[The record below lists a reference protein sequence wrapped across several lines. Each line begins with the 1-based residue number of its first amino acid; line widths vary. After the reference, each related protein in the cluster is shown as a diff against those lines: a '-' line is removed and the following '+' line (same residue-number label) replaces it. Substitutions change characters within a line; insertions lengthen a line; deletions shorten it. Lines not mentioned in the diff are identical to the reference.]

1 MANIHYLKSRPIIVL
16 IFCVK
21 RINLLQIKKIAKSYS
36 MWTLFKK
43 EFREFFSSITG
54 YVVVVIFLLISSMFL
69 WIFHSSFN
77 IFDSGYANLDSLF
90 ILAPWVFL
98 FLIPAVT
105 MRLFS
110 EEKRMGTDEWLF
122 TKPISE
128 LQIVLAKYFAG
139 VVLSLV
145 ALLPTLF
152 YLISVSLFADPPGN
166 VDFGGIGGSFL
177 GLFFLSAAYTA
188 IGLFASSVT
197 RNQLIA
203 FFIGVLLCYIF
214 FLGFDQFAGFAFK
227 GSVQDFIL
235 KLGISDHYRSI
246 SRGVI
251 DTRDIIYFLS
261 LITLFVYFTK
271 LSIES
276 RKW

>member
-1 MANIHYLKSRPIIVL
+1 
-16 IFCVK
+16 
-21 RINLLQIKKIAKSYS
+21 
-36 MWTLFKK
+36 
-43 EFREFFSSITG
+43 
-54 YVVVVIFLLISSMFL
+54 
-69 WIFHSSFN
+69 
-77 IFDSGYANLDSLF
+77 
-90 ILAPWVFL
+90 
-98 FLIPAVT
+98 
-105 MRLFS
+105 
-110 EEKRMGTDEWLF
+110 
-122 TKPISE
+122 
-128 LQIVLAKYFAG
+128 
-139 VVLSLV
+139 
-145 ALLPTLF
+145 
-152 YLISVSLFADPPGN
+152 VSLFADPPGN